1 FLFTDFNRGIGLNQ
15 FRVSVDYGNRVQE
28 SNENNNNTIGTVDL
42 FVPGGD
48 VLPVYPFKY
57 AVVPKTSSITLK
69 ASTTDP
75 FAPSTKYKLELDTND
90 SFSFPIASTFIT
102 SSGGV

>member
-1 FLFTDFNRGIGLNQ
+1 
-15 FRVSVDYGNRVQE
+15 
-28 SNENNNNTIGTVDL
+28 GTVDL

-102 SSGGV
+102 SSGGVLEWVVNLPFPDSTVYYWRVSRDSVSAQKAF